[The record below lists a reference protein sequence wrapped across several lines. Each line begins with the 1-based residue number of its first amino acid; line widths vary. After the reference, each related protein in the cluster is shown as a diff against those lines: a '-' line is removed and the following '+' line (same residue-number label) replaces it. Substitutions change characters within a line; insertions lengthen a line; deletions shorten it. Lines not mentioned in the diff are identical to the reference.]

1 VIDQIFVIDDVVPKA
16 YQDAIEDRIFTTN
29 FPWWYQ
35 LDSTY
40 GCTDTEARRY
50 PSLNH
55 GLVHHGQIVNPEFD
69 FFSPIAYFACEK
81 INFKI
86 NSFRSVKSCL
96 QLPLIIDSNDRSNNP
111 HIDLKIDHLVALYYV
126 NDSDGDTII
135 YNERV
140 DDFEGIDKSRLE
152 VKQRVSPKKG
162 RIVLFD
168 GKLLHNSSTPL
179 NTHRCI
185 INFDIV

>member
-1 VIDQIFVIDDVVPKA
+1 MIDQIIVIDDVVPKA
-16 YQDAIEDRIFTTN
+16 YQDAIEDRIFTKN

-35 LDSTY
+35 SDSTY
-40 GCTDTEARRY
+40 GGNNTDAKRY

-55 GLVHHGQIVNPEFD
+55 GLVRHGQMINPEFN
-69 FFSPIAYFACEK
+69 FFSPIAYFACDK

-86 NSFRSVKSCL
+86 NEFKSAKSCL
-96 QLPLIIDSNDRSNNP
+96 QLPLIMDSDDRSNNP
-111 HIDLKIDHLVALYYV
+111 HIDLAFEHLVVLYYV

-135 YNERV
+135 YNQRV
-140 DDFEGIDKSRLE
+140 DNYAGIDKNTLE

-162 RIVLFD
+162 RVVIFD
-168 GKLLHNSSTPL
+168 GKLLHNSSTPS
-179 NTHRCI
+179 NSPRCI